1 MGMGVMI
8 LGIFDLS
15 TYTVAHVVISLV
27 AIAAGLIVA
36 YGMLGSRLLE
46 GWTAL
51 FLFTTVLT
59 SLTGFGFPFDHVL
72 PSHVVGA
79 LSLVV
84 LLVAILGYYLYRLA
98 GAWRWIYVVAALVAL
113 WFNVFVQIVQAF
125 QKISF
130 LQPLA
135 PTQSEPAFQIAQGAA
150 LVVFIVIGILAV
162 RKFHPPAQA

>member
-1 MGMGVMI
+1 MI

-27 AIAAGLIVA
+27 AIAAGFIVA
-36 YGMLGSRLLE
+36 YGMLGSNRLE

-72 PSHVVGA
+72 PSHVVGV
-79 LSLVV
+79 LSLVA
-84 LLVAILGYYLYRLA
+84 LLIAILGYYLYRLA

-113 WFNVFVQIVQAF
+113 WFNVFVLIVQAF

-150 LVVFIVIGILAV
+150 LVVFIAMGIFAV

>member
-79 LSLVV
+79 LSLVA
-84 LLVAILGYYLYRLA
+84 LLIAILGYYLYRLA
-98 GAWRWIYVVAALVAL
+98 GAWRWIYLVAALVAL
-113 WFNVFVQIVQAF
+113 WFYVFVLIVQAF

>member
-1 MGMGVMI
+1 MI
-8 LGIFDLS
+8 LGILDLS

-27 AIAAGLIVA
+27 AIATGLIVV
-36 YGMLGSRLLE
+36 YGMLGSSRLE

-72 PSHVVGA
+72 PSHVVGV

-84 LLVAILGYYLYRLA
+84 LLIAILGYYLYRLA

-113 WFNVFVQIVQAF
+113 WFNVFVLIVQAF

-150 LVVFIVIGILAV
+150 LVVFIAMGILAV

>member
-1 MGMGVMI
+1 MI
-8 LGIFDLS
+8 LGVFDLS
-15 TYTVAHVVISLV
+15 TYTVAHVIISLI
-27 AIAAGLIVA
+27 AIAAGFIVA
-36 YGMLGSRLLE
+36 YGMLGSNRLE

-72 PSHVVGA
+72 PSHVVGV
-79 LSLVV
+79 LSLVA
-84 LLVAILGYYLYRLA
+84 LLIAILGYYLYRLA

-113 WFNVFVQIVQAF
+113 WFNVFVLIVQAF

-150 LVVFIVIGILAV
+150 LVAFIVMGIFAV
-162 RKFHPPAQA
+162 RKFHPPTQA

>member
-1 MGMGVMI
+1 MI
-8 LGIFDLS
+8 LGLFDLS
-15 TYTVAHVVISLV
+15 TYTVAHVIISLV
-27 AIAAGLIVA
+27 AIAAGVIVA

-51 FLFTTVLT
+51 FLFATVLT

-84 LLVAILGYYLYRLA
+84 LLIAILGYYHYRLA

-113 WFNVFVQIVQAF
+113 WLNVFVLIVQAF
-125 QKISF
+125 QKISL

-135 PTQSEPAFQIAQGAA
+135 PTQSEPAFQIAQGAVF
-150 LVVFIVIGILAV
+150 LLFVVLGAFAV
-162 RKFHPPAQA
+162 WKFRPTPAAA